1 MLSSH
6 KDLSPKIHVSLKTV
20 HLEEALTIYFF
31 VGINPTEYS
40 ASPDDETFKKVALT
54 YSKNHPRMG
63 DASTP
68 G

>member
-1 MLSSH
+1 
-6 KDLSPKIHVSLKTV
+6 LKTV
-20 HLEEALTIYFF
+20 HLEEALNLYFF

>member
-1 MLSSH
+1 MTFYADQSL
-6 KDLSPKIHVSLKTV
+6 LASLKTI
-20 HLEEALTIYFF
+20 HLGEALILYFF